1 MSFASLFSRYQSW
14 AFKGGF
20 SILDQ
25 GFFSGANF
33 IISILLARWLAPS
46 DYGAFVIAFTVYL
59 LLTGFYTA
67 FILEPMSV
75 FGPAKYSK
83 QLSDY
88 LMIQLKFHGIMTGIL
103 ALAIIFLGWFIGT
116 WINRSLGN
124 AFMGMGF
131 AIPFILLSWIGRRT
145 FYILMQ
151 PSSAF
156 LISATY
162 FIISIAGILALYF
175 KEFLNS
181 ITGFIVIGTASAIAS
196 MLLFWK
202 RPDLAKIRKESVL
215 TWRSLVKEQ
224 WRYGRWIATAT
235 VLSFLANQI
244 QVFILA
250 GVISL
255 QVAGALDALQN
266 FTAPIAQGI
275 VAIATLA
282 LPVLSYDFGQENFSA
297 IRHKTVIIV
306 ILLTGI
312 AGVYELLM
320 WRFHSQLESL
330 LYRGKYAAFSP
341 LIPILGLIP
350 IFTAITTGYSLA
362 LRAIQKPQFY
372 LIYGIIVA
380 PVGLMTGII
389 FSYFWGLDGAVWS
402 LVVISF
408 LTLIV
413 HMVLYRRWFIDSMI
427 RKRETHGAR

>member
-1 MSFASLFSRYQSW
+1 M
-14 AFKGGF
+14 
-20 SILDQ
+20 
-25 GFFSGANF
+25 
-33 IISILLARWLAPS
+33 
-46 DYGAFVIAFTVYL
+46 
-59 LLTGFYTA
+59 
-67 FILEPMSV
+67 
-75 FGPAKYSK
+75 
-83 QLSDY
+83 
-88 LMIQLKFHGIMTGIL
+88 
-103 ALAIIFLGWFIGT
+103 
-116 WINRSLGN
+116 
-124 AFMGMGF
+124 
-131 AIPFILLSWIGRRT
+131 
-145 FYILMQ
+145 
-151 PSSAF
+151 
-156 LISATY
+156 
-162 FIISIAGILALYF
+162 
-175 KEFLNS
+175 
-181 ITGFIVIGTASAIAS
+181 GTASAIAS

-202 RPDLAKIRKESVL
+202 RPDLTKIRKESGL
-215 TWRSLVKEQ
+215 TWQSLVKEQ
-224 WRYGRWIATAT
+224 WRYGRWSATAT

-250 GVISL
+250 WVISL

-297 IRHKTVIIV
+297 IRHKMVIVV
-306 ILLTGI
+306 ILLAGI

-320 WRFHSQLESL
+320 WRFRSQLESL

-350 IFTAITTGYSLA
+350 IFTAITTGYSLV

-427 RKRETHGAR
+427 RKRETHEAC